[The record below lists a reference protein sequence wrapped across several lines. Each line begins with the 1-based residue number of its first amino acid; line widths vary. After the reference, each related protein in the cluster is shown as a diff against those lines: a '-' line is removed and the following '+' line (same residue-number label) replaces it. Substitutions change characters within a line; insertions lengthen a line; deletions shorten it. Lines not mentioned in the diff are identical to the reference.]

1 MKCLYYFNIF
11 VLLLLLSLFLW
22 QCSISIMKYTSY
34 KTSFF
39 TTLFEE
45 EMVLYPSVSVCKKYT
60 FEKYLNY
67 LFDKDSVNL
76 TEVKEL
82 VIENSWNIEEVF
94 YFMSHPSMLG
104 MTFPCTT
111 MLDGTDPGKPCVF
124 PVLHSYYRSVEYKKL
139 TSIHSEQH
147 QETCILAW
155 LCIVQ
160 LETLICKT

>member
-1 MKCLYYFNIF
+1 M
-11 VLLLLLSLFLW
+11 
-22 QCSISIMKYTSY
+22 
-34 KTSFF
+34 
-39 TTLFEE
+39 
-45 EMVLYPSVSVCKKYT
+45 LYPSVSVCKKYT
-60 FEKYLNY
+60 FDKNLNY

-124 PVLHSYYRSVEYKKL
+124 PALDYYYRSVEYKEL
-139 TSIHSEQH
+139 TSILSEQH
-147 QETCILAW
+147 QET
-155 LCIVQ
+155 
-160 LETLICKT
+160 